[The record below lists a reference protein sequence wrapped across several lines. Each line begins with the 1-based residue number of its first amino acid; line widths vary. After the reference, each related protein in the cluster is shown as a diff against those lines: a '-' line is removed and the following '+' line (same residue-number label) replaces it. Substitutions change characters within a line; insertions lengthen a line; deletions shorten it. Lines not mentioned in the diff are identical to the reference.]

1 MGVKIE
7 RRLNYLKGRIMSSEL
22 LHELFSGLEK
32 SVHERLVMAEDVL
45 HKKQESELAELVRVH
60 GYKIDALS
68 LQLTRISEQ
77 LAQMKTPPSLLPS
90 AMATMMTAS
99 APAPA
104 PAPSA
109 AKVAGTTLKNV
120 MISPPVVA
128 KPLLLPEP
136 EVVEEEVDDAEVEEE
151 AEEEVE
157 EEEAVELEEFTYKN
171 KTYYKDGENQV
182 YQLSSDGELDDTP
195 VGIWN
200 EKTKRIHPI

>member
-90 AMATMMTAS
+90 AMATMMTAT
-99 APAPA
+99 APVPAPA
-104 PAPSA
+104 P
-109 AKVAGTTLKNV
+109 TTTVKNV
-120 MISPPVVA
+120 MVSPPVVA
-128 KPLLLPEP
+128 KPAPILLPEP
-136 EVVEEEVDDAEVEEE
+136 EVIEEEVDDAEAEVVEEEE
-151 AEEEVE
+151 AEEVE
-157 EEEAVELEEFTYKN
+157 EEDAVELEEFTYKN

-182 YQLSSDGELDDTP
+182 YQIDSDGELDDTP
-195 VGIWN
+195 IGIWN

>member
-1 MGVKIE
+1 
-7 RRLNYLKGRIMSSEL
+7 MSSEL

-45 HKKQESELAELVRVH
+45 HKKQESELTELVRIQ

-68 LQLTRISEQ
+68 LQLSRMAEQ
-77 LAQMKTPPSLLPS
+77 LAQIKTPPSLMPS
-90 AMATMMTAS
+90 AMVTMMTAS
-99 APAPA
+99 APA

-128 KPLLLPEP
+128 KPMLLPEP

-151 AEEEVE
+151 VEEEEVE
-157 EEEAVELEEFTYKN
+157 EEAMELEEFTYKG
-171 KTYYKDGENQV
+171 KTYAKDGENQV
-182 YQLSSDGELDDTP
+182 YQLNSEGELEDDTP
-195 VGIWN
+195 IGIWN

>member
-1 MGVKIE
+1 
-7 RRLNYLKGRIMSSEL
+7 MSSEL

-45 HKKQESELAELVRVH
+45 HKKQESELTELVRIQ

-68 LQLTRISEQ
+68 LQLSRMAEQ

-104 PAPSA
+104 PAPSV

-128 KPLLLPEP
+128 AKPVLLPEP

-151 AEEEVE
+151 VEEEEVE
-157 EEEAVELEEFTYKN
+157 EEAMELEEFTYKG
-171 KTYYKDGENQV
+171 KTYAKDGENQV
-182 YQLSSDGELDDTP
+182 YQLNSEGELEDDTP
-195 VGIWN
+195 IGIWN

>member
-1 MGVKIE
+1 
-7 RRLNYLKGRIMSSEL
+7 MSSEL

-45 HKKQESELAELVRVH
+45 HKKQESELTDLVRIQ

-68 LQLTRISEQ
+68 LQLSRMAEQ
-77 LAQMKTPPSLLPS
+77 LAQIKTPPSLMPS
-90 AMATMMTAS
+90 AMVTMMTAS
-99 APAPA
+99 APA

-128 KPLLLPEP
+128 KPMLLPEP

-151 AEEEVE
+151 VEEEEVE
-157 EEEAVELEEFTYKN
+157 EEAMELEEFTYKG
-171 KTYYKDGENQV
+171 KTYAKDGENQV
-182 YQLSSDGELDDTP
+182 YQLNSEGELEDDTP
-195 VGIWN
+195 IGIWN

>member
-45 HKKQESELAELVRVH
+45 HKKQESELAELVRVQ

-68 LQLTRISEQ
+68 IQLTRMAEQ

-128 KPLLLPEP
+128 KPVLLPEP

-157 EEEAVELEEFTYKN
+157 EEAVELEEFTYKN

-182 YQLSSDGELDDTP
+182 YQVDSDGELDDTP
-195 VGIWN
+195 IGIWN

>member
-1 MGVKIE
+1 
-7 RRLNYLKGRIMSSEL
+7 MSSEL

-45 HKKQESELAELVRVH
+45 HKKQESELTELVRIQ

-68 LQLTRISEQ
+68 LQLSRMAEQ

-104 PAPSA
+104 AVPSV

-120 MISPPVVA
+120 MISPPVVAA

-151 AEEEVE
+151 EEVEEVE

-182 YQLSSDGELDDTP
+182 YQIGSDGELDNTP

>member
-1 MGVKIE
+1 
-7 RRLNYLKGRIMSSEL
+7 MSSEL

-45 HKKQESELAELVRVH
+45 HKKQESELTELVRIQ

-68 LQLTRISEQ
+68 LQLSRMAEQ
-77 LAQMKTPPSLLPS
+77 LAQIKTPPSLLPS

-99 APAPA
+99 APAPV
-104 PAPSA
+104 PSP
-109 AKVAGTTLKNV
+109 AKVTGTTLKNV

-128 KPLLLPEP
+128 KPVLLPEP

-151 AEEEVE
+151 EEEDEAEEEVE
-157 EEEAVELEEFTYKN
+157 EEAMELEEFTYKG
-171 KTYYKDGENQV
+171 KTYAKDGENQV
-182 YQLSSDGELDDTP
+182 YQLNSEGELEDDTP
-195 VGIWN
+195 IGIWN

>member
-45 HKKQESELAELVRVH
+45 HKKQESELAELIRVQ
-60 GYKIDALS
+60 GYKIDAIS
-68 LQLTRISEQ
+68 LQLSRMAEQ

-90 AMATMMTAS
+90 AMATMMTAT

-104 PAPSA
+104 PVPVSLNT
-109 AKVAGTTLKNV
+109 VKNV
-120 MISPPVVA
+120 MVSPPVLA
-128 KPLLLPEP
+128 KPVLLPEP

-151 AEEEVE
+151 VEEEEVE
-157 EEEAVELEEFTYKN
+157 EEAMELEEFTYKG

-182 YQLSSDGELDDTP
+182 YQIGSDGELDDTP